1 MSACNPSHP
10 NCLKQGPTSGARFCA
25 GCGRSATEVAADT
38 SVVAPAAVES
48 DLGNPLVIQELDVVS
63 DVDDVGGSAVSFEAA
78 DSPDDFVFADS
89 SPDSDEYSDDS
100 DSSPSTLSDA
110 ADQVSTVGV
119 SGSDS
124 DTAHS
129 DNSTVVL
136 PAGLGG
142 GLLNIASPSA
152 APAAPSVSLQDALVQ
167 LQRWAGKWQVLSDPY
182 VSGLSAAISKRDD
195 LTMWAS
201 LSPRENLPR
210 PSATAKFGLL
220 SFVGKMLTLVR
231 NVLVFVPVALT
242 WFAIGKASEAYG
254 QFTQDNPDTPLN
266 FLQFWQ
272 SGEYGGKQYL
282 SAFWHIGDVARFD
295 ALLIGLIVVLTLVV
309 GAIAGQVERSET
321 KFEVAS
327 ESERLALSFVLS
339 NALHGRR
346 SASPESIGE
355 SLAEALND
363 LTQAARDVNDVAARL
378 ERATVG
384 VDTLGPKLDV
394 LNQHTDRLVGQSVQ
408 SITASMSALVTSV
421 GQLNVAVSS
430 NVTQVFADATAN
442 LEEVSA
448 QFSRIAA
455 SMEVGAA
462 QLREDLEHISRNLGT
477 GNRGNRQ

>member
-1 MSACNPSHP
+1 MIVCNPAHP
-10 NCLKQGPTSGARFCA
+10 NCLKQSPASGARFCA
-25 GCGRSATEVAADT
+25 GCGRSATEVAAES
-38 SVVAPAAVES
+38 SVSAPAAEES
-48 DLGNPLVIQELDVVS
+48 DVGDPLVVQALDVVS
-63 DVDDVGGSAVSFEAA
+63 DVDDVGDSNVSSEAA
-78 DSPDDFVFADS
+78 DSLEDFVFADS
-89 SPDSDEYSDDS
+89 SPDSDDSS
-100 DSSPSTLSDA
+100 DSTDLSLPAGGDA
-110 ADQVSTVGV
+110 ANQVSTGV
-119 SGSDS
+119 ASGLDPDAVPSDPG
-124 DTAHS
+124 A
-129 DNSTVVL
+129 VIL
-136 PAGLGG
+136 PASLGG
-142 GLLNIASPSA
+142 GLLNIAPPSGG
-152 APAAPSVSLQDALVQ
+152 PAILSVSLQDALAQ
-167 LQRWAGKWQVLSDPY
+167 LRSWASRWQVLSDPY

-210 PSATAKFGLL
+210 PSASSRFGWL
-220 SFVGKMLTLVR
+220 SFLGRILNLVR

-272 SGEYGGKQYL
+272 SGQYGGKQYL
-282 SAFWHIGDVARFD
+282 SAFWRIGDVARFD
-295 ALLIGLIVVLTLVV
+295 ALLIGLIVILTLVV
-309 GAIAGQVERSET
+309 GAAAGQIERSEA
-321 KFEVAS
+321 KFEDAS
-327 ESERLALSFVLS
+327 ESERLALSIVLS

-363 LTQAARDVNDVAARL
+363 LTQAARDVNDVASRL

-384 VDTLGPKLDV
+384 VDALGPKLDV

-421 GQLNVAVSS
+421 GQLNGAVSS
-430 NVTQVFADATAN
+430 NVTQVFADTTAN

-448 QFSRIAA
+448 QFSRIAS
-455 SMEVGAA
+455 SMEVGVA
-462 QLREDLEHISRNLGT
+462 QLREDLEHISRNLTT